1 MAIPRVGKPAR
12 VVNVAMNGKLEEL
25 QKIWSRME
33 QPDREVVLYFAYAP
47 QPVSVDALSSF
58 AGTSAVNVLNI
69 MEKLKRKGVVCE
81 KKGYGRGIYF
91 PGDDSATTFLREQVT
106 AAEMAGVVRRIIDY
120 CDQTASQG
128 DEKTLLLANLYY
140 TLDNSGEGL
149 PVLKNGADILSR
161 SGDKPKAASY
171 YEHILN
177 YFTGIPDDRAQAEL
191 FLDSTIGFI
200 YIMMHRLPLSDQI
213 ALLTRAQEIARKFH
227 MWDRFAR
234 VSLWLG
240 RALQDAGQ
248 HQKAAKCVK
257 DFLSFADRITDPSM
271 LKSACL
277 AVSEYFVWKGKFLEA
292 ARRYEEIVGEREE
305 FGDNEMVLLA
315 SNVVGLGHALIGRI
329 SRGLGMIDTVRI
341 KARLLNLQEVVNY
354 SDQASAVALLE
365 IRKIPE
371 AEFFIKRLE
380 SIPEEVL
387 GPFVTEAL
395 YDFRAFLLCTKGKYE
410 EAFEQLKKKEAL
422 GKVTGRIHN
431 PAAWSFETLSLL
443 ESRGYVLE
451 ELNLESLISKML
463 NWDDI
468 YMKGVALRY
477 RALRNSTKQQAAGRV
492 LADLLESEK
501 HLKRSGAEI
510 ELARTR
516 IALGKYYLAL
526 GEQKTARIHLSRAWE
541 FFSTIDRSLFP
552 EDLLDAMPQEQRVEL
567 MIERVT
573 KINESLG
580 TIRDMSSFLERV
592 INVAMDFTMA
602 MRGAFIVRESDELK
616 LVVTRNLDTTLFY
629 TDKFKRVREFI
640 AGTIDSGSELI
651 LPQMVNTTESKSPQ
665 NPGESLICM
674 PAKLGDE
681 ILGYLCLDSR
691 IGKDPFPSNQIPFVR
706 MLCSQIAVGLSN
718 IRIYE
723 ELREERDRFED
734 EAVFYKKQMGIVK
747 PTKII
752 IGKSQGIRAVIDQ
765 IHQVAPTDSSVL
777 IMGETGVGKE
787 LVAKAIHNL
796 SDRNNGPFIAV
807 NLAALPHE
815 LIASELFGH
824 EKGAFTGATESQR
837 GRFELADGGAIFLD
851 EIGDL
856 PTSVQVK
863 LLRVLQE
870 GTFER
875 LGSAKQVRSDFRV
888 IAATNKDLR
897 AEVDKGTFRQDL
909 YYRLN
914 VFPIHIPPLRERR
927 DDIAPLAH
935 HFMEK
940 YQKKLG
946 KRSRP
951 PSAQEL
957 KKLLDYHWPGN
968 VRELEHFVERAV
980 ILSDG
985 YTISFSGLKQVTAS
999 LTSEEDQ
1006 TIRPLEEIEREYIKK
1021 ALAATGWR
1029 VSGPR
1034 GAASLLGFKT
1044 STLRFRMAKLGIRKP
1059 GVD

>member
-1 MAIPRVGKPAR
+1 VNQSRFLQKVVSMAG
-12 VVNVAMNGKLEEL
+12 NGKSEEL

-33 QPDREVVLYFAYAP
+33 QPDKEVVLYFAYAP

-58 AGTSAVNVLNI
+58 SGTSAVNVLNV
-69 MEKLKRKGVVCE
+69 MEKLKRRGVVCE
-81 KKGYGRGIYF
+81 KKGYGKGIYF
-91 PGDDSATTFLREQVT
+91 PGDHSVTAFLRNRVT
-106 AAEMAGVVRRIIDY
+106 AAEMAGVARRIIDY
-120 CDQTASQG
+120 CAQTTVEG
-128 DEKTLLLANLYY
+128 DEKTLLLANLYL
-140 TLDNSGEGL
+140 TLDNSAEGL
-149 PVLKNGADILSR
+149 PVLKSGAEILSR
-161 SGDKPKAASY
+161 SGDKLKAASY
-171 YEHILN
+171 YEHILRH
-177 YFTGIPDDRAQAEL
+177 FVEIPNDRSRAEL
-191 FLDSTIGFI
+191 YLDSTIGFI
-200 YIMMHRLPLSDQI
+200 YIMMHRLPLSHQI
-213 ALLTRAQEIARKFH
+213 SLLTEAQEVAKKFA

-234 VSLWLG
+234 ISLWLG

-248 HQKAAKCVK
+248 HRRASKCVN
-257 DFLSFADRITDPSM
+257 DFLHFADRITDPAM
-271 LKSACL
+271 LKSTSL

-315 SNVVGLGHALIGRI
+315 SNVVGLGHALAGRI
-329 SRGLGMIDTVRI
+329 SRGLGLIDAVRA
-341 KARLLNLQEVVNY
+341 KASLLNLQEVINY
-354 SDQASAVALLE
+354 SDQASIVALLE

-371 AEFFIKRLE
+371 AEFFVNRLA
-380 SIPEEVL
+380 SFSEEVL
-387 GPFVTEAL
+387 GPFISEAL
-395 YDFRAFLLCTKGKYE
+395 CDFKAFILCSKGSYE
-410 EAFEQLKKKEAL
+410 ASFEQLKKRQEIIKRM
-422 GKVTGRIHN
+422 GRIHN
-431 PAAWSFETLSLL
+431 PAAFDFELLSIL
-443 ESRGYVLE
+443 ESHGYVLD
-451 ELNLESLISKML
+451 ELTFDALVSRML

-477 RALRNSTKQQAAGRV
+477 RALRNMERQQHPGRI
-492 LADLLESEK
+492 LPDLVDSEK

-516 IALGKYYLAL
+516 IALGKYYLAQ
-526 GEQKTARIHLSRAWE
+526 GETKTARIHLSRAWE

-592 INVAMDFTMA
+592 VNVAMDFTMA
-602 MRGAFIVRESDELK
+602 MRGAFIVQESGELK
-616 LVVTRNLDTTLFY
+616 LIATRNLDTTLFN
-629 TDKFKRVREFI
+629 TDKYHLVREFI
-640 AGTIDSGSELI
+640 AKTADEGRELI
-651 LPQMVNTTESKSPQ
+651 LPPINSQTVPQ
-665 NPGESLICM
+665 ARGGTVESLICM

-681 ILGYLCLDSR
+681 VLGYLCLDSR

-752 IGKSQGIRAVIDQ
+752 IGRSQGINDVIDQ
-765 IHQVAPTDSSVL
+765 THQVAPTDSSVL
-777 IMGETGVGKE
+777 ILGETGVGKE

-796 SDRNNGPFIAV
+796 SGRADGPFIAV

-837 GRFELADGGAIFLD
+837 GRFELADGGTIFLD

-875 LGSAKQVRSDFRV
+875 LGSAKQVRSNFRV

-897 AEVDKGTFRQDL
+897 TEVDRGMFRQDL

-914 VFPIHIPPLRERR
+914 VFPIHIPPLRERK
-927 DDIAPLAH
+927 DDITPLAH

-946 KRSRP
+946 KKLRP

-957 KKLLDYHWPGN
+957 RKLVDYHWPGN
-968 VRELEHFVERAV
+968 IRELEHFVERAV

-985 YTISFSGLKQVTAS
+985 YTISFSGLRQATPVLAG
-999 LTSEEDQ
+999 EEDQ
-1006 TIRPLEEIEREYIKK
+1006 TIRPLEEIERDYIKK

-1044 STLRFRMAKLGIRKP
+1044 STLRFRMAKLGIKKP
-1059 GVD
+1059 GIE